1 MSYDKHGRGMVAV
14 NLVHSYLIKKGYQ
27 VFNEDQSQG
36 IIDMVA
42 INEEGDILL
51 IDVKALARRTDGT
64 KINRILRSNQKKLE
78 QILGIK
84 IQLIY
89 ADVDT
94 GEIDFKR
101 RYDNEKVQ

>member
-1 MSYDKHGRGMVAV
+1 MSYEKHGRGMIAV
-14 NLVHSYLIKKGYQ
+14 NLVHNFLIQQGYQ

-42 INEEGDILL
+42 INEEGDMLL

-64 KINRILRSNQKKLE
+64 KINRILRPNQKKLE
-78 QILGIK
+78 DVLSTK

-89 ADVDT
+89 ADVET
-94 GEIDFKR
+94 GEIDFNR
-101 RYDNEKVQ
+101 R

>member
-14 NLVHSYLIKKGYQ
+14 NLVHNYLIKKGYQ

-64 KINRILRSNQKKLE
+64 KINRIFRLNQKKLE
-78 QILGIK
+78 QVLGIK

-94 GEIDFKR
+94 GEIEFNR
-101 RYDNEKVQ
+101 R

>member
-1 MSYDKHGRGMVAV
+1 
-14 NLVHSYLIKKGYQ
+14 
-27 VFNEDQSQG
+27 
-36 IIDMVA
+36 MVA

-64 KINRILRSNQKKLE
+64 KINRILRLNQKKLE
-78 QILGIK
+78 QVLGIK

-94 GEIDFKR
+94 GEIEFNR
-101 RYDNEKVQ
+101 R